1 MFKTPQKIIRKQD
14 IIVETK
20 RKIIDK
26 LKESI
31 ITYKVKSIIERTA
44 QTKMLRINKIKI
56 KLIRDRELT

>member
-26 LKESI
+26 LKENI

-44 QTKMLRINKIKI
+44 QTKMLRINKNKL
-56 KLIRDRELT
+56 KLI